1 MTLQRE
7 GTREFFKSLVLNMRR
22 EMSPEVRARKKTL
35 RVPAKWRYPHRI
47 EREYYRYIRDLMLEF
62 RGPTINVIGENLK
75 RWLVE
80 TDFSD
85 GDIFDA
91 YDEEFDAL
99 IGNLRQRQN
108 TLFVD
113 NEAEIKGNVF
123 QVGAEVNTFNA
134 KQWERVTSVA
144 VGTPFSI
151 DSGWVPGLL
160 RNWTDMNY
168 TLIRSLSD
176 EYIKKVNT
184 IVAEGV
190 QQGSLYTT
198 IMKDLRKMDKNMTRD
213 RSELIARD
221 QVGKLNGSLTEGRLL
236 DAGVPEYIWSTAL
249 DERVRAAH
257 RQMNGS
263 RNKWGDRTVYIPRGG
278 SKYIKRSGS
287 MQGAIPGSQVQCR
300 CTALAA
306 FDDIVKD
313 VDELIEKEEAER
325 PELAFGGPISE
336 TRSQKRRRRKGR
348 IKPPRID

>member
-7 GTREFFKSLVLNMRR
+7 GTRELFKSFLLNQRR
-22 EMSPEVRARKKTL
+22 EMSPKVRERKKTL

-47 EREYYRYIRDLMLEF
+47 EREYYRYIRDLMIEF
-62 RGPTINVIGENLK
+62 RGPTIKIIDENLK
-75 RWLVE
+75 RWLTE
-80 TDFSD
+80 TNFSD
-85 GDIFDA
+85 GDVFDA
-91 YDEEFDAL
+91 YDDEFEAL
-99 IGNLRQRQN
+99 IKKKKKRQN

-113 NEAEIKGNVF
+113 NETEIKGNVF
-123 QVGAEVNTFNA
+123 QIGAQVNLHNA

-144 VGTPFSI
+144 IGTAFSV

-160 RNWTDMNY
+160 RSWTNTNY
-168 TLIRSLSD
+168 TLIKSLSD

-236 DAGVPEYIWSTAL
+236 DAGVPEYIWSTAF
-249 DERVRAAH
+249 DERVRSTH

-278 SKYIKRSGS
+278 SKYIKRGS
-287 MQGAIPGSQVQCR
+287 AMQGAIPGSQIQCR

-306 FDDIVKD
+306 FDDLVKD
-313 VDELIEKEEAER
+313 VDELIAKEEAAR

-336 TRSQKRRRRKGR
+336 TRSQRRRRRKGR
-348 IKPPRID
+348 IKPPRIE